1 MFFKLPFEILLTN
14 ITRNIKEGRHASYGS
29 IIIKMTKVK
38 LCGLSR
44 PCDIEYANELT
55 PDYIG
60 FVFAEFSKRYVS
72 VNTAEM
78 LSKKLNKEIV
88 PVGVFV
94 NESTDFIV
102 DIIERKIIRAVQL
115 HGNEDN
121 SYIHRLQNVT
131 DCMIIK
137 AIAVRN
143 EEDIKEANSSLA
155 DIVLLDT
162 GCGTGRTFNWT
173 LLKKATRPYFLAG
186 GLTSDNVSEA
196 ISEFAPYGVD
206 ASTSIETD
214 GYKDK
219 QKMAAFI
226 NAVKHGKE

>member
-1 MFFKLPFEILLTN
+1 
-14 ITRNIKEGRHASYGS
+14 
-29 IIIKMTKVK
+29 MTKVK

-44 PCDIEYANELT
+44 PCDIEYANELS
-55 PDYIG
+55 PNYIG

-78 LSKKLNKEIV
+78 LCKKLNKEIV

-94 NESTDFIV
+94 NESIDFIV
-102 DIIERKIIRAVQL
+102 NIIERKIIRAVQL
-115 HGNEDN
+115 HGNEDGN
-121 SYIHRLQNVT
+121 YIRRLQSVT

-137 AIAVRN
+137 AFTVKN
-143 EEDIKEANSSLA
+143 EEDIMEANSSPA
-155 DIVLLDT
+155 DLVLLDT
-162 GCGTGRTFNWT
+162 GCGTGKTFDWS

-186 GLTSDNVSEA
+186 GLTMDNVSEA

-206 ASTSIETD
+206 ASSSIETN

-226 NAVKHGKE
+226 KAARQGKE

>member
-1 MFFKLPFEILLTN
+1 
-14 ITRNIKEGRHASYGS
+14 
-29 IIIKMTKVK
+29 MTKVK
-38 LCGLSR
+38 MCGLSR
-44 PCDIEYANELT
+44 PCDIEYANEIC

-60 FVFAEFSKRYVS
+60 FIFAEFSKRYVP
-72 VNTAEM
+72 VNTAEI
-78 LSKKLNKEIV
+78 LCKKLNKEIV

-94 NESTDFIV
+94 NEGIDFIV
-102 DIIERKIIRAVQL
+102 DIIERNIVRAVQL

-121 SYIHRLQNVT
+121 SYIRTLQSVT

-137 AIAVRN
+137 AFIVIN
-143 EEDIKEANSSLA
+143 EEDIIEANSSRA
-155 DIVLLDT
+155 DFVLLDT
-162 GCGTGRTFNWT
+162 GCGTGRTFNWS

-206 ASTSIETD
+206 ASSSIETD

-226 NAVKHGKE
+226 NAARQ